1 MNQSSF
7 SWVPKRDDGNHGG
20 QLGDNGA
27 HGDNLGGI
35 RDIRGQWGH
44 LGTFGHIGTM
54 GHRGGSGDIWG
65 QWGQY
70 GKNGDIGALSHAPF
84 SSSPAHSLVNTPPSQ
99 RPRHLR
105 VTTPLL
111 VAPPPHAQPRP
122 LLIASPP
129 LRSTTPPPPFFCAT
143 SGSRDGE
150 TGSGSLTATETEADR
165 GGEVEPGG
173 RCVGRSRRPC
183 GAGLRSGWGFGPVW
197 GGSEAGRGWDRA
209 LRGQLWGPCGAEG
222 CVGRS
227 GGFCGAEG

>member
-35 RDIRGQWGH
+35 GDIRGQWGH

-54 GHRGGSGDIWG
+54 GHRGDSGDIWG

-105 VTTPLL
+105 VTTPPSRSP
-111 VAPPPHAQPRP
+111 APSRT
-122 LLIASPP
+122 
-129 LRSTTPPPPFFCAT
+129 TTPPSHSLAPSPLDHAPSPLFLRYFRFARRGNRNRKSNC
-143 SGSRDGE
+143 SRN
-150 TGSGSLTATETEADR
+150 GSGPWRRGRAEREACGAELTA
-165 GGEVEPGG
+165 
-173 RCVGRSRRPC
+173 
-183 GAGLRSGWGFGPVW
+183 VW
-197 GGSEAGRGWDRA
+197 GGTEERLGVRA
-209 LRGQLWGPCGAEG
+209 R
-222 CVGRS
+222 VGRVR
-227 GGFCGAEG
+227 GREGLGPSPAWSVVGSVWG